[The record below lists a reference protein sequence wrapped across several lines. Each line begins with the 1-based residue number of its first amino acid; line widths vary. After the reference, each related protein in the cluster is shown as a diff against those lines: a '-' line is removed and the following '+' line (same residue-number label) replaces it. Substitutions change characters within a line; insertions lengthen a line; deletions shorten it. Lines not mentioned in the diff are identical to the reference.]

1 MSKDAD
7 AARKALMK
15 PQSIQQEIR
24 REDMLSTG
32 STLLNLACT
41 GTSYGGFLKGH
52 YYSVV
57 GDSSSGKTFL
67 ALTCFAEASINKNFK
82 DFRLI
87 YDDVE
92 GGMLMSLERY
102 FGKGVAE
109 RLESP
114 AVDDAGAPIFS
125 TTIEEFFFH
134 ADDAFTGETP
144 VIYVLD
150 SMDALSSDY
159 EWKKFDERK
168 TAARGG
174 KEAKGN
180 YGDGKAKANSEGIR
194 KILSGLRETGSI
206 LIVISQTRDNIGAQP
221 FQPTK
226 VRSGGHALKFYAGLE
241 LWASVKSTLTR
252 QVKGKKR
259 AIGIN
264 AKIRVKKNRIQG
276 KDRTVEVPI
285 YHSMG
290 IDDLGSC
297 VDYLVDEGY
306 WKKNRTGII
315 TAPELELTGRQD
327 LLVHQIEE
335 GKMER
340 DLRDLVAE
348 VWDDVE
354 KACVVVRKPR
364 Y

>member
-1 MSKDAD
+1 MSKDSI
-7 AARKALMK
+7 AARKALEA
-15 PQSIQQEIR
+15 PIPIQQEIP
-24 REDMLSTG
+24 LSDYLGTG
-32 STLLNLACT
+32 SLLLNLACT
-41 GTSYGGFLKGH
+41 GKPQGGFLKGH

-67 ALTCFAEASINKNFK
+67 ALTCFAEAAINKNFK

-114 AVDDAGAPIFS
+114 AVDDAGAPVFS

-134 ADDAFTGETP
+134 ADDAFMGDRP

-168 TAARGG
+168 KAAQGG
-174 KEAKGN
+174 TEAKGN

-194 KILSGLRETGSI
+194 KVLSGLRETGSI
-206 LIVISQTRDNIGAQP
+206 LIVISQTRDNIGAMP
-221 FQPTK
+221 FQPSKT
-226 VRSGGHALKFYAGLE
+226 RSGGHALKFYAGLE
-241 LWASVKSTLTR
+241 LWASVQATLTR

-276 KDRTVEVPI
+276 KDRTVEIPI
-285 YHSMG
+285 LYSVG

-297 VDYLVDEGY
+297 VDYLVSEGH
-306 WKKNRTGII
+306 WKKNKAGII
-315 TAPELELTGRQD
+315 TAPELELVGRSD
-327 LLVHQIEE
+327 SIVHQIEE
-335 GKMER
+335 GGMER
-340 DLRDLVAE
+340 DLRELVVD
-348 VWDDVE
+348 VWDDIE
-354 KACVVVRKPR
+354 EACEVVRKNR